1 MRRSQL
7 LGLSF
12 LLALSGGLGLG
23 ETQAAT
29 PPEGVPLRV
38 RRGLFTDIGLG
49 GFMTLGG
56 DDGYSNFQ
64 SYVQLGVGYDI
75 TNSLELAGH
84 VGFGSNAGNCFS
96 GRGPDGF
103 CAQSDNFTVTFFDA
117 TAAYL
122 FRTAS
127 RLFVAP
133 KVAAGWTLLDPA
145 PTLSDAGEPVA
156 GALNLGAGVGL
167 EYAVL
172 LDHFSIGVDFMTR
185 VVLGPNIVSLQLLP
199 RLKYTF

>member
-1 MRRSQL
+1 MSSLRSFGAVVLSLSL
-7 LGLSF
+7 LG
-12 LLALSGGLGLG
+12 ALGQA
-23 ETQAAT
+23 QAAT
-29 PPEGVPLRV
+29 PPEGVPLRA

-49 GFMTLGG
+49 GFMTVGG

-64 SYVQLGVGYDI
+64 SYVQLGGGYDV
-75 TNSLELAGH
+75 TDSLELAAH

-103 CAQSDNFTVTFFDA
+103 CAQSDNFTATFFDV

-122 FRTAS
+122 FRTAP

-133 KVAAGWTLLDPA
+133 KLAAGYTVLDPA
-145 PTLSDAGEPVA
+145 PTLNGAGNPVT
-156 GALNLGAGVGL
+156 GAANVGVGVGL
-167 EYAVL
+167 EYATL
-172 LDHFSIGVDFMTR
+172 LDHFSIGIDLMTR

>member
-1 MRRSQL
+1 MGRSSHWV
-7 LGLSF
+7 GLS
-12 LLALSGGLGLG
+12 LLAVLGVSSA
-23 ETQAAT
+23 QAAT

-38 RRGLFTDIGLG
+38 RRGIFTDIGLG
-49 GFMTLGG
+49 GFMTVGG
-56 DDGYSNFQ
+56 DDKYSNFQ
-64 SYVQLGVGYDI
+64 SYVQLGVGYDV
-75 TNSLELAGH
+75 TDALEVAAH

-103 CAQSDNFTVTFFDA
+103 CAQSDSFTATFFDA

-122 FRTAS
+122 FRTAP

-133 KVAAGWTLLDPA
+133 KIAAGYTLLDPA
-145 PTLSDAGEPVA
+145 PKLNSAGDPIT
-156 GALNLGAGVGL
+156 GAANVGVGVGL
-167 EYAVL
+167 EYATL